1 MEVWYESSY
10 ISNGSS
16 SNTILELD
24 GSTDPAN
31 ITSLAQTF
39 SVDKDNEP
47 ALLSFDLSARSHN
60 TGGGQVAQDPVL
72 IEILDSSNNAIF
84 SQVQTPTSVDA
95 FTNFQ
100 FNVTFPTAGNYTLKF
115 TEQGTSNG
123 DGSLLDNVSLT
134 VCFAAGTQIMTPEGE
149 VAVEALK
156 VGDRVLTLDS
166 DAQVIKWIGSKRM
179 SWFDL
184 IANPKLYPV
193 RVRKNALGSGMP
205 DRDLHVSPQHRIL
218 VRSKVA
224 QRVLGDFEALVPA
237 IKLVGHPG
245 IEIDKSVK
253 EVEYFHFAL
262 EHHSIVHAQ
271 ATYAETLY
279 LGPQACEALGE
290 PAVEELN
297 FCFRTSLTLMRH
309 QPPHGLCIPITA
321 NLRNCACVCLKTA
334 SQLWMPVHE
343 HRAVESRDFGKCR
356 RAGASAQY
364 VSENAGRGACTQT
377 ASSRA

>member
-1 MEVWYESSY
+1 M
-10 ISNGSS
+10 
-16 SNTILELD
+16 
-24 GSTDPAN
+24 
-31 ITSLAQTF
+31 
-39 SVDKDNEP
+39 
-47 ALLSFDLSARSHN
+47 
-60 TGGGQVAQDPVL
+60 AQDPVL

-134 VCFAAGTQIMTPEGE
+134 VRFAAGTQIMTPEGE

-166 DAQVIKWIGSKRM
+166 DAQVIKLIGSKRM

-224 QRVLGDFEALVPA
+224 QRVLIDFEALVPA

-245 IEIDKSVK
+245 IEIDKVLK
-253 EVEYFHFAL
+253 RW
-262 EHHSIVHAQ
+262 SIS
-271 ATYAETLY
+271 TLRWNTIR
-279 LGPQACEALGE
+279 LST
-290 PAVEELN
+290 
-297 FCFRTSLTLMRH
+297 RRRLMQKH
-309 QPPHGLCIPITA
+309 CIWA
-321 NLRNCACVCLKTA
+321 HKRAKRLA
-334 SQLWMPVHE
+334 SQLWK
-343 HRAVESRDFGKCR
+343 S
-356 RAGASAQY
+356 
-364 VSENAGRGACTQT
+364 
-377 ASSRA
+377 

>member
-1 MEVWYESSY
+1 M
-10 ISNGSS
+10 
-16 SNTILELD
+16 
-24 GSTDPAN
+24 
-31 ITSLAQTF
+31 
-39 SVDKDNEP
+39 
-47 ALLSFDLSARSHN
+47 
-60 TGGGQVAQDPVL
+60 AQDPVL

-115 TEQGTSNG
+115 TEQGTSNE

-193 RVRKNALGSGMP
+193 RVRKNALGSGIP

-224 QRVLGDFEALVPA
+224 QCVLGDFEALVPA

-262 EHHSIVHAQ
+262 EHHSIVYAQ
-271 ATYAETLY
+271 AAYAETLY

-290 PAVEELN
+290 PAVEELKFLFPDIFDTDETPTPARPLHSN
-297 FCFRTSLTLMRH
+297 HSKLEKLRMRLSKNSK
-309 QPPHGLCIPITA
+309 PVVDA
-321 NLRNCACVCLKTA
+321 CA
-334 SQLWMPVHE
+334 
-343 HRAVESRDFGKCR
+343 
-356 RAGASAQY
+356 
-364 VSENAGRGACTQT
+364 
-377 ASSRA
+377 